1 VTTGTETY
9 ENLDKPALIS
19 LLQDRDS
26 ELLKFQLAIL
36 NSNKREFGT
45 KSEKL
50 TSDQIRLSFE
60 VPTEPVQELLIS
72 NEVVV
77 ERHTRTV
84 RAKKPLPNDLPRE
97 ERIYEPEATTCPCC
111 NNELVKIGEER
122 SEELEKIPAQFKIIE
137 HVRIKKACP
146 NCKGA
151 KVLTPP
157 LPPTIFPL
165 ERVRVGPGFLSD
177 MLVGKYVDHLPYHR
191 QEQIY
196 RRSGIEIARQ
206 RMCDWTAG
214 IVELLMP
221 LYSALTRS
229 VLLSPY
235 IHADETTLKV
245 QDGEEKGKCHTGYL
259 WGFHAPPGVFFHYA
273 DSRASEVPLLVLETF
288 RGTLQTDLYAGYNK
302 VLVPNKCERIACL
315 AHVRRKFIEIEK
327 TASKEC
333 AQILRRI
340 GDIYHKEK
348 SAKTPAERFEIRERC
363 TKKLLQELLDYVTAL
378 QSRTLPQA
386 PLSKAINYMLSQR
399 VEIERIMTSG
409 EFDLDN
415 NAIERQMRPI
425 ALGRKNYLFAGSH
438 DGAHRAAVLYSLF
451 NTCKIHNV
459 NPRLWL
465 ADVLRRIPSER
476 GLDPNDLLPH
486 CWVPATSEA

>member
-1 VTTGTETY
+1 
-9 ENLDKPALIS
+9 LI
-19 LLQDRDS
+19 
-26 ELLKFQLAIL
+26 A
-36 NSNKREFGT
+36 NANKRECGT

-50 TSDQIRLSFE
+50 TSEQIQFSFE
-60 VPTEPVQELLIS
+60 VSHEPVQEPVIS
-72 NEVVV
+72 NEIVVK
-77 ERHTRTV
+77 RHTRTI

-97 ERIYEPEATTCPCC
+97 ERLYEPEATNCPCC
-111 NNELVKIGEER
+111 NEALVKIGAER
-122 SEELEKIPAQFKIIE
+122 SEELEKIPAQLKVIE
-137 HVRIKKACP
+137 HIRIKKACP
-146 NCKGA
+146 RGKRA
-151 KVLTPP
+151 KVLTPS

-165 ERVRVGPGFLSD
+165 ERVRVGPGFLAD
-177 MLVGKYVDHLPYHR
+177 MLVAKYVDHLPYHR

-206 RMCDWTAG
+206 RMCDRTG
-214 IVELLMP
+214 GGVVELLMP
-221 LYSALTRS
+221 LYRVLTRE

-245 QDGEEKGKCHTGYL
+245 QDGEVKGKCHTGYL
-259 WGFHAPPGVFFHYA
+259 WGFHAPPGGFFHYA

-288 RGTLQTDLYAGYNK
+288 RGTLQTDLYAGYNQ
-302 VLVPNKCERIACL
+302 VLVPDKCERVACL
-315 AHVRRKFIEIEK
+315 AHVRRKFVEVEK

-333 AQILRRI
+333 AQVLRRI
-340 GDIYHKEK
+340 AEIYHKEK
-348 SAKTPAERFEIRERC
+348 SAKTSAERLEIRQR
-363 TKKLLQELLDYVTAL
+363 TTHKLLQELLDYVTAL
-378 QSRTLPQA
+378 HARTLPQA

-399 VEIERIMTSG
+399 VEIERIMTRG

-476 GLDPNDLLPH
+476 GLNPKNLLPH
-486 CWVPATSEA
+486 CWLPATSGP